1 MGPGGPMRFRL
12 LGPVEVL
19 ADDGSPLSLNSERE
33 RTLVAALVLAA
44 NRPVTASRLMEALW
58 ADDPPA
64 TAANALQVHVSRLR
78 KKLSTAGATDRLSS
92 TAQGYLLLTRPG
104 EVDVDRFQHLAAQ
117 QDPRPARVRAR
128 LDEALGLWRGTAIS
142 NVTSEYLR
150 GEQVRLE
157 ELRRLAIERR
167 IDAMLD
173 LGRHDELVGELESL
187 VHAEPLQDGYRRRL
201 MLTLYRSGRQ
211 TQSLTVYRQGRELL
225 SEELGL
231 DPSPELQALE
241 LAILRHDPELAA
253 ATPASDAL
261 TGDRIEGVGD
271 DGESTED
278 LAREVTLLFTDIED
292 AARLWDLYPD
302 EMREALILH
311 DALVR
316 EEIELAGGR
325 IFKTVGDAFCAEFDR
340 AEDGARAAIECQQ
353 KLGAQAFP
361 DPISIRVRMA
371 LHTAVCD
378 RRDDDL
384 FGPAVN
390 RVARLEAVAHGGQTL
405 ASQAASIQLRANAP
419 QIELVQLGEHR
430 LRDLGQP
437 ETVFQ
442 IQVPGAPE
450 VFPPLRSLDD
460 PVVRHNLP
468 AQISTF
474 VGRVREISKLRDLVS
489 DSRLVTLC
497 GSGGSGKT
505 RLALQLAAEFV
516 DGTGDGVWFVD
527 CSPLSSPE
535 LVAASLASVLGVGEE
550 TGQGIDQTVAQALAR
565 SQMLVVLD
573 NCEHLID
580 ACAKLA
586 DTILRSCPGVHIVA
600 TSREPLG
607 IGGERIHRVASL
619 TLPPADLSDPDK
631 IAGFDSVE
639 LFVNRARLT
648 RPEFGVDPSNASTVA
663 SLCRRLDG
671 IPLALELAAAR
682 LRSLSVDQVIEGL
695 DDGFGLLSTG
705 PRTSVDRHRTLD
717 ALVAWSYALLNESEQ
732 ELLVRL
738 SVFAGGFSLSE
749 VEVVCGEFGS
759 AFDVTDLVASLVDK
773 SLVEFDPSN
782 PDHGPRYRL
791 LETIRAYAAARASE
805 WSEGDVRALRAVHA
819 RAFQE
824 LASTAAPRLR
834 EDDQA
839 SWVRRL
845 DLDHDNLR
853 SALEHFLGED
863 DRESALSMAIDLNYF
878 WRNRGYYSEG
888 IEYLE
893 RGLTCGQHSA
903 STELELTALV
913 AEGALRL
920 RRGDGRVVHDVLH
933 GAVDRARQL
942 GLDVLAAD
950 ALAELAYLEGRLGEL
965 DVAVQ
970 LANESVELARR
981 GDDVHILSDSLSVR
995 ASLFDRAERPG
1006 ARQLWGEA
1014 LAASRRAGDPRLT
1027 AVILNNLAGRDMRE
1041 EDLAAARLHLE
1052 DALAIG
1058 RNLRYDGLNSTTL
1071 TNLGLVAVMQHDYE
1085 AAFDLYRE
1093 ALEVSHRIGSLS
1105 NMAYSLHGLGLC
1117 QSGSGDARTALAF
1130 HSISASLFEKTG
1142 ETLDAQESAL
1152 RDGDLEKIRESIG
1165 NEAFEEEY
1173 ERGQGRSLDDVLR
1186 LALSTPLGSAE

>member
-1 MGPGGPMRFRL
+1 VRFRL

-19 ADDGSPLSLNSERE
+19 ADDGTPLALNSERE
-33 RTLVAALVLAA
+33 RTLIAALVLAA
-44 NRPVTASRLMEALW
+44 NRPVTANRLMEALW
-58 ADDPPA
+58 DDDPPA

-78 KKLSTAGATDRLSS
+78 KKLSTVRATDRLSS
-92 TAQGYLLLTRPG
+92 TAQGYVLLTRPG
-104 EVDVDRFQHLAAQ
+104 EVDVERFQYLAVQ
-117 QDPRPARVRAR
+117 QDSRPARVRAR
-128 LDEALGLWRGTAIS
+128 LDEALGLWRGPAMS

-173 LGRHDELVGELESL
+173 LGRHNEVVGELESL

-201 MLTLYRSGRQ
+201 MLALYRSGRQ
-211 TQSLTVYRQGRELL
+211 TQSLTVYREGRELL

-241 LAILRHDPELAA
+241 LAILRHDPELAV
-253 ATPASDAL
+253 ATAISGASS
-261 TGDRIEGVGD
+261 GNRVEGLGE
-271 DGESTED
+271 DGESSED
-278 LAREVTLLFTDIED
+278 PAREVTLLFTDIED
-292 AARLWDLYPD
+292 AARLWDLHPD

-340 AEDGARAAIECQQ
+340 AEDAARAAIECQQ
-353 KLGAQAFP
+353 KLATLVFP

-378 RRDDDL
+378 RRADDL

-405 ASQAASIQLRANAP
+405 TSQATSVQLRANAP
-419 QIELVQLGEHR
+419 QIELIELGEHR

-442 IQVPGAPE
+442 VQVPGAPE
-450 VFPPLRSLDD
+450 AFPPLRSLDD

-474 VGRVREISKLRDLVS
+474 VGRVREISALRDLVS
-489 DSRLVTLC
+489 DSRLVTMC

-550 TGQGIDQTVAQALAR
+550 TGRSIDQSVVQALAR
-565 SQMLVVLD
+565 SEMLVVLD

-607 IGGERIHRVASL
+607 IGGERVHRVAPL
-619 TLPPADLSDPDK
+619 TLPPSDLVDPIE

-639 LFVNRARLT
+639 LFVNRARLI
-648 RPEFGVDPSNASTVA
+648 RPEFGLDSSNASTVA
-663 SLCRRLDG
+663 RLCRSLDG
-671 IPLALELAAAR
+671 IPLAIELAAAR

-695 DDGFGLLSTG
+695 DDRFGLLSTG

-717 ALVAWSYALLNESEQ
+717 ALVAWSYAFLNESEQ

-749 VEVVCGEFGS
+749 VEVVCGEFAP
-759 AFDVTDLVASLVDK
+759 AFDITDLVGSLVDK

-782 PDHGPRYRL
+782 PEHGPRYRL

-805 WSEGDVRALRAVHA
+805 WPESDVRALREAHA
-819 RAFQE
+819 RAFRA

-839 SWVRRL
+839 LWVRRL
-845 DLDHDNLR
+845 DLDHENLR
-853 SALEHFLGED
+853 SALEHFLGEKD
-863 DRESALSMAIDLNYF
+863 GESALSMAIDLNLF
-878 WRNRGYYSEG
+878 WRNGGHFSEG
-888 IEYLE
+888 IEFFE
-893 RGLTCGQHSA
+893 RGLTRESQPPS
-903 STELELTALV
+903 SELEVAALV

-920 RRGDGRVVHDVLH
+920 RRGDGRVVQDVLRE
-933 GAVDRARQL
+933 AADRARQL
-942 GLDVLAAD
+942 GHDALAAD
-950 ALAELAYLEGRLGEL
+950 ALAELAYLEGRQGEL
-965 DVAVQ
+965 DVAVE
-970 LANESVELARR
+970 LANESVDLARR
-981 GDDVHILSDSLSVR
+981 GDDVHILSDSLSVL
-995 ASLFDRAERPG
+995 ASIVDRADRPG
-1006 ARQLWGEA
+1006 ARELWGEA
-1014 LAASRRAGDPRLT
+1014 LACARRAGNPRVT
-1027 AVILNNLAGRDMRE
+1027 AVILNNLAGRDMRDG
-1041 EDLAAARLHLE
+1041 DLAAARLHLE

-1058 RNLRYDGLNSTTL
+1058 RNLRYGGLISACL
-1071 TNLGLVAVMQHDYE
+1071 TNLGLVAVMQEDFG
-1085 AAFDLYRE
+1085 AAWELYRE
-1093 ALEVSHRIGSLS
+1093 ALEVSHRIGSVA

-1117 QSGSGDARTALAF
+1117 QSGAGDARMALMY
-1130 HSISASLFEKTG
+1130 HSISSVLFEKTG

-1152 RDGDLEKIRESIG
+1152 RDRDFEKIRESIG
-1165 NEAFEEEY
+1165 DRAFEEEY
-1173 ERGQGRSLDDVLR
+1173 ELGRERSLDDVLR
-1186 LALSTPLGSAE
+1186 LALSASLGSPE